1 VTGADEYVTTTDGVR
16 LFVRTLGRGAG
27 ATTLIVPNGLYF
39 VDDVSFL
46 AADRTVVVY
55 DVRNRGRSDTVTD
68 RSKLARGILQDVD
81 DLDVVRRHAGA
92 DRADLLGHSYMGLVV
107 AVHAMEYAAHID
119 RVVQI
124 GPSPPRAATQ
134 YPPDLAFNDG
144 TLAEVFST
152 IGQLQ
157 NEGLSDPEE
166 RCRRF
171 WSALRYL
178 YVTDRKDVD
187 RMAWGRCELPNER
200 NFMQYFQGELMPSMQ
215 RLDLSPA
222 EFARAAMPVLTI
234 HGRKDRS
241 APYGGGRDWAAQ
253 LPNARLLTIDNG
265 GHAPWIEAPE
275 VVFGAVKTFLNGTW
289 PDGAET
295 VE

>member
-1 VTGADEYVTTTDGVR
+1 MTAADEYVTITDGVR
-16 LFVRTLGRGAG
+16 LFVRTLGRGA
-27 ATTLIVPNGLYF
+27 TTLIVPNGLYF
-39 VDDVSFL
+39 IDDFSFL
-46 AADRTVVVY
+46 PADRTIVVY

-81 DLDVVRRHAGA
+81 DLDAVRRHAGL
-92 DRADLLGHSYMGLVV
+92 DRFELMGHSYMGLVV
-107 AVHAMEYAAHID
+107 ALQAMRYPGHVT

-134 YPPDLAFNDG
+134 YPPELAFNDG

-152 IGQLQ
+152 FGQLQ
-157 NEGLSDPEE
+157 KEGIADPEE

-171 WSALRYL
+171 WSVLKCL
-178 YVTDRKDVD
+178 YVTDRKDAD
-187 RMAWGRCELPNER
+187 RVAWERCELPNER
-200 NFMQYFQGELMPSMQ
+200 NFMQYFQGEIVPSMQ

-222 EFARAAMPVLTI
+222 EFAKAAMPVLTI

-253 LPNARLLTIDNG
+253 LPNARLLTIDDG

-275 VVFGAVKTFLNGTW
+275 VVFGAVKTFLNGRW